1 MTAMVRGLVATAL
14 LLLAGVDRADALV
27 DPNSASVEEL
37 TGLPGLGPLKA
48 KAIVADREA
57 NGPFESVE
65 SLDRVKGIGPALLE
79 KLRPHLAVASAR
91 SARPAASS
99 QRPADEGTRDDG
111 RKPAKRAAAGPTKP
125 PLKLPAGLEKEPP
138 DGKLN
143 LNFATEEELQ
153 QLDGVTAANA
163 RLIVASRRQNGP
175 FRQLGD
181 LARVPG
187 LTPKLLATLP
197 YFVTVKLDAAASGEN
212 ALVASG
218 VSREG
223 AREFVALRDKQRGKV
238 AKRDL
243 ARLAVGADDKARL
256 GELLWFP

>member
-1 MTAMVRGLVATAL
+1 MTAMLRGLLATAL
-14 LLLAGVDRADALV
+14 LLLAGVEWADALV
-27 DPNSASVEEL
+27 DPNSATVEEL

-48 KAIVADREA
+48 KSIVADREA

-79 KLRPHLAVASAR
+79 KLRPHLAVTAVRREERRVSSPPRVQKDEEAGVGHR
-91 SARPAASS
+91 SAGSMRPV
-99 QRPADEGTRDDG
+99 
-111 RKPAKRAAAGPTKP
+111 
-125 PLKLPAGLEKEPP
+125 LKLPPALEKEPP
-138 DGKLN
+138 AGKLN
-143 LNFATEEELQ
+143 LNFATAEELQ
-153 QLDGVTAANA
+153 QLDGVTEQHAAVILER
-163 RLIVASRRQNGP
+163 RLRKGP
-175 FRQLGD
+175 YRSLAELG
-181 LARVPG
+181 RVPG
-187 LTPKLLATLP
+187 LTQKLLATLP
-197 YFVTVKLDAAASGEN
+197 YFVTVKLDAADAGEN

-243 ARLAVGADDKARL
+243 TRLAVGADDKARL